1 MAIQKDFVPLSQRDP
16 EELIGIADLARAL
29 VTTPAGIYTARTRNP
44 GKIPPPATPPR
55 TSPILWRA
63 GAVLAHCQAQE
74 QQNREARERAIAR
87 VQAAKQPP
95 KKRGA
100 PFKADQVKRRLAAQG
115 GAR

>member
-1 MAIQKDFVPLSQRDP
+1 MVIQKGFVPLSQRDP
-16 EELIGIADLARAL
+16 EELIPIDELAYFFGTTRA
-29 VTTPAGIYTARTRNP
+29 AIYTARTRNP

-55 TSPILWRA
+55 ASPILWRA

-74 QQNREARERAIAR
+74 QQNRETRERAIAR
-87 VQAAKQPP
+87 VQQAKQPP